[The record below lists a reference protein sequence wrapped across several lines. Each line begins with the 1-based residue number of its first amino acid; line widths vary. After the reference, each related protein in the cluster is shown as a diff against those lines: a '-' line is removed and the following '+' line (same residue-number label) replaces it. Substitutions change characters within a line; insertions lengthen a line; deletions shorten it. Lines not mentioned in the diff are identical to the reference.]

1 MENIENAVKVD
12 EQISRELINTIL
24 VAFEKIQNEILD
36 GKMYTVEF
44 MINIYINVIGN
55 IIITTLDSLFGDI
68 LDKEGKK
75 RMMILFVDQINV
87 MVGEYLTDTLIK
99 KEMH

>member
-55 IIITTLDSLFGDI
+55 IIIATLDSLFGDI

-87 MVGEYLTDTLIK
+87 MIGEYLTETLIK